1 MPVNI
6 VLPALSAGMEDAIV
20 ARWLKAEGDAV
31 EIGEPIA
38 EIETDKA
45 TMELEAEA
53 AGTIGRLLVA
63 EGKRADV
70 NQTIAVLLAAG
81 EDAGS
86 LPQAQSAPAKPAT
99 PAVDATPSAPQAA
112 SQSAAPA
119 PQPVAT
125 AVSEGA
131 RHKASPLARRLA
143 AERGVSLEGLAGSG
157 PKGRIV
163 RIDIERA
170 AVSAAEPEAIAAE
183 TAETPAPAAI
193 PPGIGPYESVPH
205 STMRRTIARR
215 LLEAKTTVPHFYL
228 EMSCNLDALLALRQQ
243 INEGREKA
251 ERISVNDFV
260 IKASAVALAAVPDAN
275 VIWTEEAMLRLADID
290 IAVAVATDNGL
301 ITPVIRRA
309 GEKSL
314 GTISAEMKALAA
326 KARDGKL
333 RPEEYQGG
341 GFSISNLGMYG
352 VSSFAAIINP
362 PQSAILA
369 VGAAERRPVERDDGT
384 LAFATMMTCTLSVDH
399 RSVDGALGARLLG
412 ALKAALEDPLRLLV

>member
-1 MPVNI
+1 MPMNI
-6 VLPALSAGMEDAIV
+6 VLPALSAGMEDAVV

-31 EIGEPIA
+31 KKGEPIA
-38 EIETDKA
+38 DIETDKV

-63 EGKRADV
+63 AGTRADV
-70 NQTIAVLLAAG
+70 NQSIAVLLLPG
-81 EDAGS
+81 EDAAS
-86 LPQAQSAPAKPAT
+86 LPQAPGEPAALVSEKT
-99 PAVDATPSAPQAA
+99 P
-112 SQSAAPA
+112 AAPA
-119 PQPVAT
+119 PFPVET
-125 AVSEGA
+125 AAHEGA
-131 RHKASPLARRLA
+131 RHRASPLARRLA
-143 AERGVSLEGLAGSG
+143 AERGVSLDGLAGSG

-170 AVSAAEPEAIAAE
+170 ATAATTQPAPSASVEV
-183 TAETPAPAAI
+183 PAAI

-205 STMRRTIARR
+205 SAMRRTIARR

-228 EMSCNLDALLALRQQ
+228 EMDCNLDALLALRHE
-243 INEGREKA
+243 INAGREKA

-260 IKASAVALAAVPDAN
+260 IKASAAALAAVPEAN
-275 VIWTEEAMLRLADID
+275 VVWTEDAMLRLADID

-314 GTISAEMKALAA
+314 GAISAEMKALAA
-326 KARDGKL
+326 KAREGRL
-333 RPEEYQGG
+333 RPEDYQGG

-352 VSSFAAIINP
+352 VRSFAAIINP

-369 VGAAERRPVERDDGT
+369 VGAAERRPVEREDGT
-384 LAFATMMTCTLSVDH
+384 VAFATMMTCTLSVDH
-399 RSVDGALGARLLG
+399 RSIDGALGARLLG
-412 ALKAALEDPLRLLV
+412 ALKAGLENPLRLLAGL

>member
-1 MPVNI
+1 MPLNI
-6 VLPALSAGMEDAIV
+6 VLPALSSGMEDAIV
-20 ARWLKAEGDAV
+20 ARWLKVEGDAV

-53 AGTIGRLLVA
+53 AGTLGRLLVA

-70 NQTIAVLLAAG
+70 NQAIAVLLVAG

-86 LPQAQSAPAKPAT
+86 LPQAQSTPAKPAT
-99 PAVDATPSAPQAA
+99 PAPDETPSAPQAS
-112 SQSAAPA
+112 SQLAAPA
-119 PQPVAT
+119 PQPVAKT
-125 AVSEGA
+125 VGENA
-131 RHKASPLARRLA
+131 RHRVSPLARRLA
-143 AERGVSLEGLAGSG
+143 AERGLSLDGLAGSG

-170 AVSAAEPEAIAAE
+170 ALAAAEPEATVSE
-183 TAETPAPAAI
+183 TPEIPAPAAI
-193 PPGIGPYESVPH
+193 PPGIGPYESLPH

-228 EMSCNLDALLALRQQ
+228 EMDCNLDALLALRQQ

-260 IKASAVALAAVPDAN
+260 IKASAAALAAVPDAN

-290 IAVAVATDNGL
+290 IAVAVATDSGL
-301 ITPVIRRA
+301 ITPIIRRA

-314 GTISAEMKALAA
+314 GAISAEMKVLAA

-352 VSSFAAIINP
+352 VRSFAAIINP

-369 VGAAERRPVERDDGT
+369 VGAAERRPVESEVGMV
-384 LAFATMMTCTLSVDH
+384 AFATMMTCTLSVDH
-399 RSVDGALGARLLG
+399 RAVDGALGARLLG
-412 ALKAALEDPLRLLV
+412 ALKAGLEEPMRLLV